1 MVVGFYHQYVGRVPF
16 PVQGPWPSHQEPAAY
31 VDPEVVAMVTCGAA
45 HEMHGLDREEDAYE
59 IEGSEFQALWHIG
72 PAHRTWAL
80 N

>member
-1 MVVGFYHQYVGRVPF
+1 M
-16 PVQGPWPSHQEPAAY
+16 
-31 VDPEVVAMVTCGAA
+31 DPEVVAMVTCGAA